1 MQESNT
7 HALFLSCSMCAR
19 VCVCVCV
26 CVCEREGQ
34 SVCRSSVE
42 HASVIAVAVAFLAVA
57 FLPVTSVWLSPQRQ
71 WSRVVVNTVCPA
83 TAASVRSRA
92 GIDTAAEA
100 LPGRTSVSWQMTRTL
115 ILCVCVCGVCICIC
129 MCVAPYVAGQTLVFV
144 SRAPWGGVLPFS
156 LHCPSGPTWL

>member
-1 MQESNT
+1 M
-7 HALFLSCSMCAR
+7 
-19 VCVCVCV
+19 
-26 CVCEREGQ
+26 CERE
-34 SVCRSSVE
+34 SVFVCRSSVE
-42 HASVIAVAVAFLAVA
+42 HASVIAVA
-57 FLPVTSVWLSPQRQ
+57 FLPVTSKWLSPQRQ
-71 WSRVVVNTVCPA
+71 WSRVVVNNVCPA

-115 ILCVCVCGVCICIC
+115 ILCVCVCVCVCVCGVF